1 MRDYFYPKLIAV
13 EALEDYHL
21 RTSWNTGE
29 TLDVSVLQPLQSHSD
44 LAPILQLDVFKRV
57 HLSEWGN
64 SVEWFD
70 EEFAAD
76 NLYAWAK
83 EQAGE
88 VSHQMFDD
96 WMRRNQLSLTTAA
109 EKLGMSRRMVGYYR
123 TAQKAIP
130 KTVWLACLG
139 WESVQFFCP
148 TEQLPRHLPT
158 PFYQTPVL
166 ESQRIAQYC

>member
-13 EALEDYHL
+13 EALENYHL
-21 RTSWNTGE
+21 RTHWNTEE
-29 TLDVSVLQPLQSHSD
+29 TLDISVLQSLQSHSD
-44 LAPILQLDVFKRV
+44 LSPILQPEVFKRV

-109 EKLGMSRRMVGYYR
+109 ETLGMSRRMVSYYR
-123 TAQKAIP
+123 TAQKSIP

-148 TEQLPRHLPT
+148 TERLPKHLPT
-158 PFYQTPVL
+158 LSYQRPVL
-166 ESQRIAQYC
+166 GAQMTAY